1 MSLWQSDSRK
11 RRRFRSDGL
20 GIYLRRCLQAPPAN
34 TKLATTEPP
43 GDGEPKGSIP
53 TPLLSIRWIQ
63 PGSCN
68 RAEHPAVTPAFP
80 SSRAAQT
87 QTHPSR
93 ETGTGSPRPGHCQ
106 AHFIPTADP
115 AKLRVI
121 GEGSAAGQ
129 GPQQVRC
136 GGEESGSAGRLLLV
150 LLVVLLVSELPPR
163 SFLPWPN
170 HTFRVIVG
178 RWDSRELA
186 RCSG

>member
-1 MSLWQSDSRK
+1 MPTLSE
-11 RRRFRSDGL
+11 RRF

-43 GDGEPKGSIP
+43 GDGEPFISFKKRCSSSIP
-53 TPLLSIRWIQ
+53 TPLLSIRWTQ

-106 AHFIPTADP
+106 AHFIPTADR
-115 AKLRVI
+115 AKLRMI
-121 GEGSAAGQ
+121 GDVSAVGQ
-129 GPQQVRC
+129 VAQREPGRSA
-136 GGEESGSAGRLLLV
+136 EERLRRAAFLALG
-150 LLVVLLVSELPPR
+150 ELPPR
-163 SFLPWPN
+163 CFFGIASRL
-170 HTFRVIVG
+170 
-178 RWDSRELA
+178 SREIA
-186 RCSG
+186 GR